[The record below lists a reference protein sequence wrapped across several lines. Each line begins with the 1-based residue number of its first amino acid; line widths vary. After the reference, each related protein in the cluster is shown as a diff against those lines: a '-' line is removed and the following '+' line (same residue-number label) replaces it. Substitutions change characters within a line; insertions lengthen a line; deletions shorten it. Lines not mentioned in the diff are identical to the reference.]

1 MVDNNSDT
9 PATRPPLKFTRVDG
23 LVVRGNT
30 QLMVRPG
37 ETAVSATDV
46 CGLSVAGND
55 LAPGTLPLQVTR
67 PRHHLRDGSP
77 AEVPAAPVVAGR
89 PIAGAAMTTTT
100 PVGPS
105 TETDPSEPRPAPDG
119 DEGGEGQTVLVALG
133 AAGVIGALLLWGSV
147 SGTRARRP
155 TVRRRPPPSP
165 TR

>member
-55 LAPGTLPLQVTR
+55 LASGTLPLQVTR

-77 AEVPAAPVVAGR
+77 G
-89 PIAGAAMTTTT
+89 G
-100 PVGPS
+100 GP
-105 TETDPSEPRPAPDG
+105 G
-119 DEGGEGQTVLVALG
+119 
-133 AAGVIGALLLWGSV
+133 
-147 SGTRARRP
+147 RARRRRSP
-155 TVRRRPPPSP
+155 DRRSGDDDDDPSGAFHRDRPVRAAACARRG
-165 TR
+165 